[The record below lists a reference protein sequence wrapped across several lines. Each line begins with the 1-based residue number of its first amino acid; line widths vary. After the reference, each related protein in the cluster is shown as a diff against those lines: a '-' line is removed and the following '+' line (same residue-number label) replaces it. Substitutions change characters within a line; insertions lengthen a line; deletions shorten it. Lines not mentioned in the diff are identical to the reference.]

1 MLQRIQSVY
10 LLASLALSILP
21 FFIPV
26 GFLSDGIT
34 EMQLTPYGLKDSAGT
49 VMSDVQSYFFY
60 VPLTATISFVLI
72 SIFSFKNRKAQMK
85 WVRMTFILIALT
97 IALIALY
104 IKDATNMHSAL
115 NFSLGFG
122 LFMPI
127 LALAFNRLALRAI
140 QKDEDLIKSVDRIR

>member
-1 MLQRIQSVY
+1 
-10 LLASLALSILP
+10 
-21 FFIPV
+21 
-26 GFLSDGIT
+26 
-34 EMQLTPYGLKDSAGT
+34 
-49 VMSDVQSYFFY
+49 
-60 VPLTATISFVLI
+60 
-72 SIFSFKNRKAQMK
+72 MK

-127 LALAFNRLALRAI
+127 LALVFNRLALRAI